1 MKKIL
6 ATLILATIFL
16 SGCNEEQTVKQLRLE
31 RTQIVNEF
39 NETKTALQAK
49 IDAQAEQIA
58 SLEAKIAEQT
68 GTIEGYN
75 NILFDIIPQNEK
87 LKEELE
93 ALKKENQ
100 TLKTKQ
106 AAQADPEE
114 VKKKLEALEALR
126 QKSVEQKQ
134 AEN

>member
-6 ATLILATIFL
+6 ATMILATFVL

-39 NETKTALQAK
+39 NVTKATLQAK
-49 IDAQAEQIA
+49 IDAQAEQITA
-58 SLEAKIAEQT
+58 LEAKVAEQT

-75 NILFDIIPQNEK
+75 NILFDIIPQNEE
-87 LKEELE
+87 LKKELE
-93 ALKKENQ
+93 ELKKENQ
-100 TLKTKQ
+100 ALKSKQ
-106 AAQADPEE
+106 ASQADPEE

-126 QKSVEQKQ
+126 QKAVEQRQ
-134 AEN
+134 SEN